1 MRCIVIRASR
11 PDEPPPDRASPFD
24 DRLRRISV
32 TLFAAGMVV
41 VLLVANLGPA
51 GLGYG
56 VDRAALNLVVA
67 VAGISVV
74 GILLFPWRRYDRNL
88 FLVASLGGMC
98 LIALAVYFSGGWQS
112 PFFPLYFFVVVFS
125 AIYYSPRVAAAVVL
139 LTALLSLSPQ
149 LYEPDAPR
157 MVEHAMVF
165 FPSYLALG
173 LVSGY
178 MARGVGRRERQKGE
192 YERELEKMR
201 ELKER
206 FRREALTDYLTGLPN
221 RHRFETRLGAEIAR
235 ARRRGEAFTV
245 IFVDVDDF
253 KSINDA
259 RGHASGDEALKI
271 VADALRRGA
280 REEDTVARHGGEEF
294 TVLLSGTP
302 FAEAPRYFLRV
313 REEVARRSERELG
326 FRISLSA
333 GAAGFP
339 QDAQDPEG
347 LLEVAD
353 LAMYQAKTLGKDGF
367 FHQSSQAG

>member
-1 MRCIVIRASR
+1 MLV
-11 PDEPPPDRASPFD
+11 
-24 DRLRRISV
+24 
-32 TLFAAGMVV
+32 AAGMVV
-41 VLLVANLGPA
+41 VLLVANLDPA

-56 VDRAALNLVVA
+56 VNQAALNLVVA

-112 PFFPLYFFVVVFS
+112 SFFPLYFFVVVFS
-125 AIYYSPRVAAAVVL
+125 AIYYSPRVAAAVVF
-139 LTALLSLSPQ
+139 LTALVSLSPQ
-149 LYEPDAPR
+149 LYDPDASR

-165 FPSYLALG
+165 FPSYLALT

-178 MARGVGRRERQKGE
+178 MAREVGRRERQKSE
-192 YERELEKMR
+192 YERELEQMR

-206 FRREALTDYLTGLPN
+206 FRRETLTDHLTGLPN

-235 ARRRGEAFTV
+235 ARRRGGTFTV
-245 IFVDVDDF
+245 LFVDVDDF
-253 KSINDA
+253 KRINDA
-259 RGHASGDEALKI
+259 HGHASGDEALKI

-294 TVLLSGTP
+294 TVLLAGTP
-302 FAEAPRYFLRV
+302 FAQAPRFFLRV
-313 REEVARRSERELG
+313 REEVARRTQRELG
-326 FRISLSA
+326 FRIGLSA

-339 QDAQDPEG
+339 QDAKDPEG
-347 LLEVAD
+347 LLEAAD
-353 LAMYQAKTLGKDGF
+353 LAMYQAKSLGKDGF
-367 FHQSSQAG
+367 FHRSSQAG